1 MHYEVSDPPHLV
13 MKVMYQ
19 KRVVKVRTKLSTF
32 RLTTL
37 TPTHFT
43 SPNTSTTQTNSRR
56 NGSSRRPKKT
66 EPTLELTSESI
77 LALYIQVRAS
87 YQGGQMGKRANQ

>member
-13 MKVMYQ
+13 MKVMHQ
-19 KRVVKVRTKLSTF
+19 KRVVGTKLSTF
-32 RLTTL
+32 RLTTS

-43 SPNTSTTQTNSRR
+43 SPSTSTTQTNSRR
-56 NGSSRRPKKT
+56 NGSSRRPKNT